1 MHWLQT
7 IDTGLFHF
15 INRSL
20 GNPVFDWLMP
30 VLSGSGVPWFIPLAV
45 AGVVGTLFYG
55 TTRAR
60 LCALLIFLVVAIGDP
75 LIINTIKHAIARPR
89 PCLALSEVVSRLG
102 CTESGSMPSAH
113 AANWFAITTVL
124 FLFYRRSWRFMLPM
138 AVGVAF
144 SRVYCGVHYPSDVLA
159 GALIGAAYALTL
171 AWGFEWVWQT
181 AGRRWFPAWH
191 SAMPSLLQPPAKA
204 TASAGPPAGVEWLRL
219 SYVVILALLGLRWV
233 YLASG
238 LIGLSEDEAY
248 QWLWSKHLA
257 LSYYSKPPGI
267 AWLQFLGTSLWGDT
281 ALGVRFFA
289 PLIAAVMGV
298 LLTRF
303 MAREVGP
310 QPAFWLLLI
319 VTATPLLDVGAVLLT
334 IDPPLVLCWTVAMI
348 VGWRA
353 VQPDGRTGHWL
364 LTGLAL
370 GLGFLFKYTAMLQII
385 CWAIFFGLSPA
396 ARKHLARPG
405 PWLALGIFLLC
416 TSPVVIWNAQHG
428 WITVHHVAGD
438 AGLHS
443 AWHPTLNYFWDF
455 SGAELLLLNPCF
467 LIGAL
472 WVAVVFWKRQPR
484 KPLYVFLFCMGTPVF
499 VGHWLYSFHSR
510 VLPNWIAVSV
520 LPMFCLLVAYASEHR
535 QRLRPFL
542 AVGLVFGLV
551 IAAFV
556 HDGDLIGK
564 LNGTLPAEIDP
575 SHRVRAWKETAQVV
589 ENARLK
595 LAATGEPAFIIA
607 SHYGLTGLLSF
618 YSPTARA
625 AVKTQPLVYCADS
638 AEPINQF
645 YFWPD
650 YDYRT
655 QRRGQNAIYAALIN
669 ANPYESDWFWH
680 WLKREPVKRLPPKPE
695 PLDPRIASEF
705 VSVTDL
711 GEQDVVMDDRV
722 FHRVHLWACHQLR

>member
-1 MHWLQT
+1 MLWLQT
-7 IDTGLFHF
+7 LDTGLFHF

-20 GNPVFDWLMP
+20 GNPFFDWLMP

-75 LIINTIKHAIARPR
+75 LIINTIKHGIARPR

-159 GALIGAAYALTL
+159 GAILGAGYALTL

-191 SAMPSLLQPPAKA
+191 AAMPSLLQPPAHA
-204 TASAGPPAGVEWLRL
+204 TVSAGPPAGDEWLRL
-219 SYVVILALLGLRWV
+219 SYVVILALLGLRWL

-281 ALGVRFFA
+281 ALGVRFFS

-334 IDPPLVLCWTVAMI
+334 IDPPLVLCWTAAMI
-348 VGWRA
+348 AGWRA

-535 QRLRPFL
+535 HRLRPYL
-542 AVGLVFGLV
+542 ASGLVFGLV
-551 IAAFV
+551 TAAFV

-564 LNGTLPAEIDP
+564 LNGTFPAEIDP

-607 SHYGLTGLLSF
+607 GHYGLTGLLSF
-618 YSPTARA
+618 YSPAARA
-625 AVKTQPLVYCADS
+625 AVKTEPLVYCADS

-650 YDYRT
+650 YDYRAH
-655 QRRGQNAIYAALIN
+655 RRGQNAIYAALIN
-669 ANPYESDWFWH
+669 STPYEADWFWH
-680 WLKREPVKRLPPKPE
+680 WLKREPVKRLPPAPE
-695 PLDPRIASEF
+695 QLDPRIASEF
-705 VSVTDL
+705 VSVSDL